1 MVSMEQYQEVVNK
14 LLEMERRM
22 DEFKKDK
29 KDKWPMT
36 SKRSFLNIPKYGGNP
51 DEFEDWRFKFMTFL
65 REEAGWGE
73 VLKRLDAMTEVPT
86 VDNLK
91 AINTELV
98 GKQVSGID
106 VEGVAMAEMNRQLFQ
121 CLCMN
126 LVDKALAP
134 VKNLWDEVELNGFV
148 SWWRLGQDCLA
159 MTSQRLQGL
168 AGKVYSPKRCKKY
181 VDVGAAIDTW
191 EAAVKIF
198 QNHEKKDLSDP
209 TKIYSV
215 RQIVPDDLERDI
227 IRQSNNL
234 TTYQQVKS
242 YIVEQVSVRRDM
254 RSHGPVPMEVDY
266 AKKVMAMLA
275 GEGDHGEE
283 DNVQGRDDEG
293 DGDGVDGGVENQCQP
308 CGDRGGPS
316 ILQDLFSF
324 VKGMKGKGNKGG
336 GKGGKGRFEGNC
348 SHCGVY
354 GHRMNQCWK
363 KDKEMDEWRNG
374 KGKGKSSGEGQK
386 GGYGKGGYPA
396 YGGWKGKGKGKAMN
410 LGWWSDQ
417 QSPTPT
423 AWTLSLLTNKDWEQP
438 KKPIRRASCVTPA
451 MKGPPGLGQ
460 GFEVLNLED
469 AMHENDDYDKV
480 NEMFCENAGLC
491 DEVYEKNF
499 PKYKEEIRN
508 NNYHNNSNVNKM
520 GNYSK
525 KQVRLANDA
534 GSGQKIRKALR
545 SPLAMFQKAPLAKPL
560 NPFLAPT
567 PDKEGWVKI
576 KGVMDSGAS
585 ESVAPPTMCPH
596 YEITPSPGSLAG
608 QEYVSASDDRIP
620 NLGEQVLSIVTS
632 DGKDCTVKYQV
643 ADVSRP
649 LNAIS
654 EICDAGGEHGQHVI
668 FGKNGGMIVNLETGR
683 QTPFAR
689 EDGVY
694 TLEFW
699 VKPTGFARQS

>member
-1 MVSMEQYQEVVNK
+1 MVSVEQYQEVVSK
-14 LLEMERRM
+14 LLEMERRL
-22 DEFKKDK
+22 DELKKEKKDK
-29 KDKWPMT
+29 SPMT
-36 SKRSFLNIPKYGGNP
+36 SKRSFLNIPKYGGNS

-73 VLKRLDAMTEVPT
+73 VLKRLDTLTDVPT
-86 VDNLK
+86 VENLK
-91 AINTELV
+91 AINTELAA
-98 GKQVSGID
+98 KQVSGID
-106 VEGVAMAEMNRQLFQ
+106 TDGVAMAEMNRQLYQ

-134 VKNLWDEVELNGFV
+134 VKNLWDEAELNGFV

-181 VDVGAAIDTW
+181 VDVGPAIDSW

-234 TTYQQVKS
+234 STYQQVKS

-254 RSHGPVPMEVDY
+254 RTNGPVPMEVDY
-266 AKKVMAMLA
+266 AKKVMALL
-275 GEGDHGEE
+275 GGDGGHGEE
-283 DNVQGRDDEG
+283 EELRGQGDQGEGERVDDG
-293 DGDGVDGGVENQCQP
+293 SDVQCQP
-308 CGDRGGPS
+308 CGDSDGPS
-316 ILQDLFSF
+316 IMRELLSF
-324 VKGMKGKGNKGG
+324 VKGMKGKASKSG

-363 KDKEMDEWRNG
+363 KDREMEEWRNG
-374 KGKGKSSGEGQK
+374 KGKGKGNGEGQK
-386 GGYGKGGYPA
+386 GGFGKGGYPA

-410 LGWWSDQ
+410 LAWWNDQ
-417 QSPTPT
+417 AGSPTST
-423 AWTLSLLTNKDWEQP
+423 AWTLNLLTDKDWEQP
-438 KKPIRRASCVTPA
+438 KKPIQRVPGPARASGT
-451 MKGPPGLGQ
+451 PPGLAQ
-460 GFEVLNLED
+460 RFEVLRFDDVMNEG
-469 AMHENDDYDKV
+469 DDYHNVSPTYGEEKD
-480 NEMFCENAGLC
+480 FC
-491 DEVYEKNF
+491 DEVYEENF
-499 PKYKEEIRN
+499 PRYQATIK
-508 NNYHNNSNVNKM
+508 NKM

-525 KQVRLANDA
+525 RQVKLANA
-534 GSGQKIRKALR
+534 MGVGQTTQKSSRM
-545 SPLAMFQKAPLAKPL
+545 PLAMFQKAPLAKPL

-567 PDKEGWVKI
+567 PDKDGWVKV

-596 YEITPSPGSLAG
+596 YDITPSPGSVAG

-620 NLGEQVLSIVTS
+620 NLGEQVLSIVTA
-632 DGKDCTVKYQV
+632 DGKEGMVKYQV

-649 LNAIS
+649 LNSIS
-654 EICDAGGEHGQHVI
+654 EICDAGGEGGQHVI
-668 FGKNGGMIVNLETGR
+668 FGKHGGMIVNLETGR

-689 EDGVY
+689 EEGVY
-694 TLEFW
+694 TLDFW
-699 VKPTGFARQS
+699 VTPKGFRRQG